1 MVKILKYI
9 GISLFAAIL
18 CVNFAA
24 CSDDNEESTE
34 SDNLQEIVVG
44 AWAQD
49 GDNDIFLVNADGT
62 GIGYENSE
70 DYEQNV
76 PGYTFTWTYKNE
88 WVEVKIDFYGTL
100 QEEELRPESVSAN
113 KIVWRRYGDRE
124 TDNKDAFGW
133 YELWTWER
141 YTK

>member
-88 WVEVKIDFYGTL
+88 WVEVKIKDLYGVKTL
-100 QEEELRPESVSAN
+100 SRNGDISV
-113 KIVWRRYGDRE
+113 V
-124 TDNKDAFGW
+124 
-133 YELWTWER
+133 
-141 YTK
+141 